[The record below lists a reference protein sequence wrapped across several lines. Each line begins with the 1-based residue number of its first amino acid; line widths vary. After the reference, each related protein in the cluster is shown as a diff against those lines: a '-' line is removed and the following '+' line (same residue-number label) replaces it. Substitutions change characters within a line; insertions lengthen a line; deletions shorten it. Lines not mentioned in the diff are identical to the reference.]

1 MYTQLHTVAPASL
14 IDGRGMNYSSMQPNR
29 AHRTKRSGF
38 IAVALCVLS
47 RALIAMGHRGDV
59 PGGHVPT
66 NIWTGETL
74 SRESLHYLM
83 SQVKLS
89 FSLLISWHFI
99 SPKHIFYCIVD
110 KEAST
115 SGALDPLPAGLCPWT
130 LLGDFR
136 PQTLCY
142 PAMFLKLWR
151 QVDAYTCCKSNS
163 ITLSG
168 RRQVRIWSQ
177 TSSEL
182 EFGLS
187 SSSLAAS

>member
-83 SQVKLS
+83 SQVVFFFVDFMAFYFTKTHI
-89 FSLLISWHFI
+89 LL
-99 SPKHIFYCIVD
+99 
-110 KEAST
+110 
-115 SGALDPLPAGLCPWT
+115 
-130 LLGDFR
+130 
-136 PQTLCY
+136 
-142 PAMFLKLWR
+142 
-151 QVDAYTCCKSNS
+151 
-163 ITLSG
+163 
-168 RRQVRIWSQ
+168 
-177 TSSEL
+177 
-182 EFGLS
+182 
-187 SSSLAAS
+187 